1 MTTFAIEQR
10 PQQYVFEAPR
20 WADVLAKA
28 WLILVTCLVWVSVN
42 QPKAEVYLL
51 SRFDLARRYIGP
63 IPPATFRLDYALA
76 GTMLV
81 VLWQEFIVTGAVL
94 WQELLISGSVKAW
107 GSVCLG

>member
-28 WLILVTCLVWVSVN
+28 WLVLVTCLVWVSVN
-42 QPKAEVYLL
+42 QPRAEVYLL

-63 IPPATFRLDYALA
+63 IPPAHWRLSWSF
-76 GTMLV
+76 V
-81 VLWQEFIVTGAVL
+81 CIVAIVL